1 MSFKNKKEDVKDAAE
16 KAREEENPAEELDE
30 NEDRKVPKG
39 KDIDSDEEGIDK
51 TEEEIQNSFE

>member
-39 KDIDSDEEGIDK
+39 KDIDSDKEGIDK